1 MVLPHLTNNMK
12 LLNPT
17 LARWLAP
24 ELTLLQ
30 SLFLLVVRLYWGW
43 EFFLTGKG
51 KLMDLQKPTEY
62 FQSLGIPLP
71 QVSAVLAG
79 MTECVGGLLLLIG
92 LASRLIQIPLA
103 FLLVIAYATA
113 DIDAVKA
120 IFSDPDKF
128 TGATEFLFLY
138 TVILVLVFGPGK
150 FSVDWLITR
159 KLRGS
164 QAM

>member
-1 MVLPHLTNNMK
+1 LK

-17 LARWLAP
+17 LLRWLAP

-30 SLFLLVVRLYWGW
+30 SLLLLVVRLYWGW

-79 MTECVGGLLLLIG
+79 TTECLGGLLLMVG
-92 LASRLIQIPLA
+92 LASRLIQVPLA
-103 FLLVIAYATA
+103 FVLVVAYATA

-150 FSVDWLITR
+150 FSLDWLFLR
-159 KLRGS
+159 KMGGAAGENRAS
-164 QAM
+164 